1 MNFFNDYAKLNP
13 EPKPAAAPAGA
24 SNVNSLT
31 VDDMK
36 AYFDQMKADLI
47 KELKVSTQSA
57 EDSGAKELKTA
68 LGTIHYSTTP
78 IKEGGNENASS
89 TDLSSSKSNSSESAV
104 DR

>member
-13 EPKPAAAPAGA
+13 EPKPVVAPAGA

-36 AYFDQMKADLI
+36 SYMEQMKETMLG
-47 KELKVSTQSA
+47 ELK
-57 EDSGAKELKTA
+57 KEIANISIPKE
-68 LGTIHYSTTP
+68 
-78 IKEGGNENASS
+78 KEGDNNASS
-89 TDLSSSKSNSSESAV
+89 TDLSSSESNSSESAV

>member
-13 EPKPAAAPAGA
+13 DPKPAAPAGA

-36 AYFDQMKADLI
+36 SYMEQMKETMLG
-47 KELKVSTQSA
+47 ELK
-57 EDSGAKELKTA
+57 KEIANISISKE
-68 LGTIHYSTTP
+68 
-78 IKEGGNENASS
+78 KEGDNNASS
-89 TDLSSSKSNSSESAV
+89 TDLSSGESDSSESAV

>member
-13 EPKPAAAPAGA
+13 EPKPAAASAGA

-36 AYFDQMKADLI
+36 SYMEQMKETMLG
-47 KELKVSTQSA
+47 ELK
-57 EDSGAKELKTA
+57 KEIANISISKE
-68 LGTIHYSTTP
+68 
-78 IKEGGNENASS
+78 KEGENNARS
-89 TDLSSSKSNSSESAV
+89 TDLSSGEPDSSEPPV